1 MSTFQ
6 LTKDQILELAS
17 TNSAASQLLNQ
28 YLPEAFAPTVGDHV
42 PVDVENAV
50 DLSTLIVRNNSGNKQ
65 LLLANNKFL
74 GSVNQS
80 PMYVYTNKAII
91 VDSAYKPSIEVVNGR
106 DLIVFEKK

>member
-6 LTKDQILELAS
+6 IDKNRILEIAS
-17 TNSAASQLLNQ
+17 TSSSASQLMYQ
-28 YLPEAFAPTVGDHV
+28 YYPEVFAPTVEEHV
-42 PVDVENAV
+42 PVAVENAV

-91 VDSAYKPSIEVVNGR
+91 VDNTYKPSIEVVNGR